1 MHRKDA
7 LIVGAAQVLA
17 LNPGTS
23 RSGITITAG
32 RFLTF
37 TRDSAARI
45 SFLMAIPVTAG
56 AVVFKM
62 AQARRATASPTASS
76 AR

>member
-1 MHRKDA
+1 M
-7 LIVGAAQVLA
+7 LA

-23 RSGITITAG
+23 RSGITITAD

-56 AVVFKM
+56 AIVFKM
-62 AQARRATASPTASS
+62 ASSSATASPTVSS